1 MICNVNYRPNRIGRN
16 LARALMY
23 ALLLAVFL
31 VSVYPVLWMIL
42 GSLKDTKEFYNNI
55 WGFPRLLNWDNY
67 SYAWNKAA
75 IGQKYLNSLT
85 VTAGFLAVLLPT
97 VCCSAYAIARL
108 NFPGRKKLYS
118 YFLIGI
124 MVPSGILAIPS
135 FIVATRLGLTNSRL
149 GLILFYA
156 AQATAFGIFL
166 MRSFFIS
173 LPKSLEEAAM
183 MDGCTPFG
191 SFLRIILPLALP
203 GIMTQ
208 VIYSG
213 LTVWNEYMIASLFV
227 RSTEL
232 QTLPLGMRVFVGQYS
247 TDYPSLFA
255 ALVCA
260 TIPMLLIYILGQKS
274 FIAGMTAGAVKG

>member
-1 MICNVNYRPNRIGRN
+1 MRGRPAWFSRI
-16 LARALMY
+16 
-23 ALLLAVFL
+23 
-31 VSVYPVLWMIL
+31 
-42 GSLKDTKEFYNNI
+42 NNI
-55 WGFPRLLNWDNY
+55 WGFPSQLNWGNY
-67 SYAWNKAA
+67 TYAWDKAA
-75 IGQKYLNSLT
+75 IGQKYINSL
-85 VTAGFLAVLLPT
+85 VITAGFLALLLPT

-108 NFPGRKKLYS
+108 SFAGRKKIYA

-191 SFLRIILPLALP
+191 SFVRIILPLALP

-260 TIPMLLIYILGQKS
+260 TIPMLLIYIIGQKS

>member
-1 MICNVNYRPNRIGRN
+1 MHRGLRITGRV
-16 LARALMY
+16 LFY
-23 ALLLAVFL
+23 VILLAVFL
-31 VSVYPVLWMIL
+31 VAVYPVLWMVL
-42 GSLKDTKEFYNNI
+42 GSLKDTREFYNNI
-55 WGFPRLLNWDNY
+55 WGIPAQIRWENY

-75 IGQKYLNSLT
+75 IGQKYINSIL
-85 VTAGFLAVLLPT
+85 VTLGFLVVLLPT
-97 VCCSAYAIARL
+97 VSCSAYAIARL
-108 NFPGRKKLYS
+108 HFKGRKKVYS
-118 YFLIGI
+118 YFLMGI

-135 FIVATRLGLTNSRL
+135 FLVATRLGLTNSRI

-183 MDGCTPFG
+183 IDGCTPFG
-191 SFLRIILPLALP
+191 SFWRIILPLTKP
-203 GIMTQ
+203 GLMTQ

-213 LTVWNEYMIASLFV
+213 LLVWNEYMIASLFV

-255 ALVCA
+255 ALVCV
-260 TIPMLLIYILGQKS
+260 TIPMLIIYIVGQKS

>member
-1 MICNVNYRPNRIGRN
+1 MMCDVKERSPRTFRAF
-16 LARALMY
+16 ARTLMY
-23 ALLLAVFL
+23 VLLLAVFL

-42 GSLKDTKEFYNNI
+42 GSLKDTREFYNNI
-55 WGFPRLLNWDNY
+55 WGFPGHLIWENYAIAWD
-67 SYAWNKAA
+67 KAA
-75 IGQKYLNSLT
+75 IGQKYINSLLI
-85 VTAGFLAVLLPT
+85 TAGFLVVLLPT
-97 VCCSAYAIARL
+97 VSCSAYAIARL
-108 NFPGRKKLYS
+108 KFPGRKRLYS

-213 LTVWNEYMIASLFV
+213 LTVWNEYMNASLFV

-260 TIPMLLIYILGQKS
+260 TIPMLLIYIMGQRS